1 MDYFTAKKKIVS
13 GEKKVFDKI
22 HDKIISKGGGV
33 CRSELYID
41 VLNVHKYFIHENE
54 MKLELIRNSDDFLL
68 MYDSDKV
75 VSSKYQKYADP
86 PHEKTNCFK

>member
-41 VLNVHKYFIHENE
+41 ALKGV
-54 MKLELIRNSDDFLL
+54 
-68 MYDSDKV
+68 
-75 VSSKYQKYADP
+75 
-86 PHEKTNCFK
+86 